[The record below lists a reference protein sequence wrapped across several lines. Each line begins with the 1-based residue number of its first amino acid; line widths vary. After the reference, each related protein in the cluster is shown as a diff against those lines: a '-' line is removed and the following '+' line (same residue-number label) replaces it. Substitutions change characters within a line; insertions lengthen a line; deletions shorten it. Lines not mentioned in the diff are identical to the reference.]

1 MLQGNE
7 PLHSALDAALV
18 FLRTIK
24 AIVGEVLACEIPCT
38 WGRDYRSMKKMRCTN
53 RWERISGKSMITSI
67 QLSITLAS
75 ILFKIL
81 SDFVTSLKKVKSNTT
96 VPYIELLNCVPAKP
110 NSGLLDLTWCAPAT
124 VLPCCCCSNHFAT
137 SLLLLQALLANL
149 ISFSSFCHLRRARSA
164 KLPFHWPRWLKSGCV
179 RNLQSSRL

>member
-7 PLHSALDAALV
+7 PLHSALDVALV
-18 FLRTIK
+18 YLRTNK
-24 AIVGEVLACEIPCT
+24 AIVGGVLACEIPCGGT
-38 WGRDYRSMKKMRCTN
+38 RYVGSGLSKYEGMRCTN

-75 ILFKIL
+75 ILFEIL

-110 NSGLLDLTWCAPAT
+110 
-124 VLPCCCCSNHFAT
+124 T
-137 SLLLLQALLANL
+137 SD
-149 ISFSSFCHLRRARSA
+149 
-164 KLPFHWPRWLKSGCV
+164 V
-179 RNLQSSRL
+179 ET

>member
-7 PLHSALDAALV
+7 PMHSALDVALV
-18 FLRTIK
+18 SLRTNK
-24 AIVGEVLACEIPCT
+24 AIVGGVLACEIPCGGT
-38 WGRDYRSMKKMRCTN
+38 RYVGSGLSKYEGMRCIN
-53 RWERISGKSMITSI
+53 RWERISGKPMITSI

-110 NSGLLDLTWCAPAT
+110 TSDVGTSCLLDLTRCAPAT
-124 VLPCCCCSNHFAT
+124 VPPCWCCSKHFAT
-137 SLLLLQALLANL
+137 SLLTND
-149 ISFSSFCHLRRARSA
+149 IC
-164 KLPFHWPRWLKSGCV
+164 
-179 RNLQSSRL
+179 QSSEICRGVPHGY